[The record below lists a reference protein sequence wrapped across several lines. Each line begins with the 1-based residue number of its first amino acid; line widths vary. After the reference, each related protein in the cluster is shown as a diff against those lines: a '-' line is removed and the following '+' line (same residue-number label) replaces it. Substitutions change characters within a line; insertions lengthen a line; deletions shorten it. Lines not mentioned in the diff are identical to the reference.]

1 MLTLH
6 KIRNVRTDLRGPMT
20 HGQIADLARITSIE
34 LFVIRYSPRLN
45 NGGGVRCRRRDR
57 RVIARM
63 QQATTMPTA
72 TQALHR
78 MRAWGWPC
86 K

>member
-1 MLTLH
+1 MLTLR
-6 KIRNVRTDLRGPMT
+6 KIRKVRTDLRGPMT
-20 HGQIADLARITSIE
+20 HGQIADLARITGIE

-45 NGGGVRCRRRDR
+45 NGGSARCRRRDR

-72 TQALHR
+72 TDALR
-78 MRAWGWPC
+78 QMRAWGWSC